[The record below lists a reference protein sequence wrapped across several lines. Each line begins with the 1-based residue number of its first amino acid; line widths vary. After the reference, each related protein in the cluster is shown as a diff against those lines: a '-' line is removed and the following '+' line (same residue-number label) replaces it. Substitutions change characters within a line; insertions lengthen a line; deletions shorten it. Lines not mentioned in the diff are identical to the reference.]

1 MVRFLITYD
10 TPVDP
15 DAFVNHYDEVHA
27 PLTHRLPGVV
37 SYTVHRF
44 PRAVR
49 GDGYF
54 QVAEITWPSWEAVDA
69 AFASPEG
76 RAAAADMVNLDAP
89 TRSCLYEVTSDN
101 NI

>member
-15 DAFVNHYDEVHA
+15 DAFVDPYDKVHA
-27 PLTHRLPGVV
+27 PLTCRLPDVV
-37 SYTVHRF
+37 SYTVHRI

-49 GDGYF
+49 GQGYF
-54 QVAEITWPSWEAVDA
+54 QVVEVTWPSWEAVDA

-76 RAAAADMVNLDAP
+76 RATAADMVNLDAP
-89 TRSCLYEVTSDN
+89 TRSCLYEIPSTDN
-101 NI
+101 T